1 MIHVE
6 AERMFREGKS
16 VNAVAAELKTTW
28 WEAHKM
34 KRAFERENGIVVK
47 PKRKPAKKKAA
58 EPEVE
63 VEEVPENWDVS
74 ISVPSARLNDIFDA
88 FSAQEK
94 ADAIAGVL
102 QSRINAALEA
112 A

>member
-1 MIHVE
+1 MMHVE

-16 VNAVAAELKTTW
+16 INAVAAELKTTW
-28 WEAHKM
+28 WEAKKM
-34 KRAFERENGIVVK
+34 KCEFDTANGLVAK
-47 PKRKPAKKKAA
+47 PKRKPAEKKA

-63 VEEVPENWDVS
+63 AEEEPENWDVS
-74 ISVPSARLNDIFDA
+74 ISVPSARLNDIFGA
-88 FSAQEK
+88 FSPQEK

-102 QSRINAALEA
+102 QSRINAVLEA

>member
-1 MIHVE
+1 MMHIE

-34 KRAFERENGIVVK
+34 KRAFERENGIVAK
-47 PKRKPAKKKAA
+47 PKRKPAKKKA

-63 VEEVPENWDVS
+63 VEAEPENWDVL

-102 QSRINAALEA
+102 QSRINAAPEA